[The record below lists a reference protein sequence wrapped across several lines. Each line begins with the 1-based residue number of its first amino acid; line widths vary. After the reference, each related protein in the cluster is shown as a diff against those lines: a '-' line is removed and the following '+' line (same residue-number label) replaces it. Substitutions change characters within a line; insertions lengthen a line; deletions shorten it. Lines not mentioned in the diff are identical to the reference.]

1 MWKLKSNWSCHWN
14 WPCCPSSKPYP
25 LMNYLLRIYGQ
36 KPEAAFHIYKLR
48 NLIRNG
54 KEWYLP
60 STKWVSYWLI
70 GVRGLWNTSFPILGW
85 ISNSIVEQDEG
96 PKSTYWWN
104 LIGGAKNPDSEF
116 LGWRQWPRWI
126 QFQCLTF
133 GRKSA
138 KSGCS
143 RSQFRWYTGGSCPQ
157 PQSSNSNSMI
167 YEIRIKFCANFAT

>member
-1 MWKLKSNWSCHWN
+1 MEVEKQLILSLKLTLLSIFQTISLFIAAIWPETRSCF
-14 WPCCPSSKPYP
+14 S
-25 LMNYLLRIYGQ
+25 YLQ
-36 KPEAAFHIYKLR
+36 VKEF
-48 NLIRNG
+48 NNG

-60 STKWVSYWLI
+60 STKWVTYWLI
-70 GVRGLWNTSFPILGW
+70 GVRGLWNTSFPILNW